1 MDKKWEWGEKQP
13 CRKGSPARQ
22 ALHGSRSRKLCQR
35 PTKRWRGPRGV
46 AVRNEGGMT
55 ARSPPHSGS
64 PGCGGPQ
71 GVGPAAFEAA
81 VTQPA
86 ASSPGSRGCAS
97 PAPALCLCPRHPAAP
112 CRSTSRRR
120 QRGPSPRAAGTARA
134 SCRVHPPPSRPPLP
148 ARCARTRSHR
158 PLFSQTA
165 SRGALQT
172 GSALRKPGPAPE
184 AGRGVHSF
192 GLRRGAA
199 GVASRCLWLG
209 LDA

>member
-35 PTKRWRGPRGV
+35 PTKRGRGPRGV
-46 AVRNEGGMT
+46 AVRTEGGMT
-55 ARSPPHSGS
+55 ARSPPDSGS

-148 ARCARTRSHR
+148 VPLRAHPLAPPPSPRR
-158 PLFSQTA
+158 PRAA
-165 SRGALQT
+165 SSR
-172 GSALRKPGPAPE
+172 PE
-184 AGRGVHSF
+184 APCGSRAPPPRQGGEFTVSAPGAGRLVWLLGVS
-192 GLRRGAA
+192 GS
-199 GVASRCLWLG
+199 V
-209 LDA
+209 